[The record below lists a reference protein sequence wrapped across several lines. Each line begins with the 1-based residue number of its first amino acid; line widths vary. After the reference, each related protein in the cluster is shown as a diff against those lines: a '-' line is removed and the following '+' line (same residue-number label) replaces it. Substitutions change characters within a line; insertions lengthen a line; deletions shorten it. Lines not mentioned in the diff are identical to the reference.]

1 MLFDNVL
8 WSGSVADRERHHRPT
23 RSRCARW
30 RKKAKADARVHAAMT
45 NIGDGL
51 LICVK
56 R

>member
-8 WSGSVADRERHHRPT
+8 WSGRVADPADTSADTSALR
-23 RSRCARW
+23 ALAQ
-30 RKKAKADARVHAAMT
+30 KAKSDARVHAAMT